1 MLLENTNTRKR
12 QVQISS
18 NACYITIAIDSECS
32 LLAVV
37 EIKKKLLKCTASNNL
52 KLMQN
57 IGILKN

>member
-37 EIKKKLLKCTASNNL
+37 EIKKKTFEMYCK
-52 KLMQN
+52 
-57 IGILKN
+57 